1 MQKNTKPAFSEEVL
15 ADLKLKYPFGL
26 KIVEITPDEDE
37 APLTYVV
44 KKPSK
49 QLIFMLSSKQYE
61 NNVEASGEALIANC
75 VLAGNME
82 ALNEDASVFMAMV
95 EELSKL
101 SKSARVALKKA

>member
-1 MQKNTKPAFSEEVL
+1 M

-26 KIVEITPDEDE
+26 KVIEITPDEDE
-37 APLTYVV
+37 EPLSYVV

-49 QLIFMLSSKQYE
+49 QLIFMLSGKQYE

-82 ALNEDASVFMAMV
+82 VLDNDASVFMAMV
-95 EELSKL
+95 KLITLSR
-101 SKSARVALKKA
+101 SKR